1 MIYVD
6 ETEPE
11 GEIEPPFQPR
21 KIQVKHTDPSSEYKL
36 GEELGRDNA
45 IIDVEIR
52 SNIQIYASVIRL
64 LSQDPFGKFGVVRRC
79 VEKSSNKKLAAK
91 FICTFSAQDR
101 KDVEREVDIMRS
113 LQHPRLLQLYD
124 AFDNGKNEMC
134 LIMECIEGGELFERV
149 IDDDFVLTEKACTI
163 FVRQICEGL
172 DYIHSQSIIH
182 LDMKPENVLCVTR
195 TGNRIKLIDFGF
207 ARRYD
212 PHNKLQVMFGTPEFA
227 APEVINFEDVEF
239 VTDMWAVGV
248 ITYVLLSGLSPFMGD
263 SDLETMANVTTAEFD
278 FNDESFDPISS
289 HAKDFISKLLVK
301 DKSKRLT
308 AIKALKHPWLKPKKR
323 ALKADEVAKSLDKK
337 KLKKFVIRRRWQKA
351 VNAILALKR
360 MGAVI

>member
-1 MIYVD
+1 LDLFNVNITVNMIYVD

-11 GEIEPPFQPR
+11 EDVEPPFQPR
-21 KIQVKHTDPSSEYKL
+21 KVVVKNKDPKKEYTL
-36 GEELGRDNA
+36 GEELGR
-45 IIDVEIR
+45 
-52 SNIQIYASVIRL
+52 
-64 LSQDPFGKFGVVRRC
+64 GKFGIVRRC
-79 VEKSSNKKLAAK
+79 TEKSTKKKFAAK
-91 FICTFSAQDR
+91 FIVANRVDDR
-101 KDVEREVDIMRS
+101 KEVEREVDIMRS

-124 AFDNGKNEMC
+124 AFDDGKTQMC

-163 FVRQICEGL
+163 FMRQICEGVE
-172 DYIHSQSIIH
+172 YIHSQNILH

-212 PHNKLQVMFGTPEFA
+212 KNENLQILFGTPEFS
-227 APEVINFEDVEF
+227 APEVVNFEQVGF
-239 VTDMWAVGV
+239 TTDMWAVGV
-248 ITYVLLSGLSPFMGD
+248 ICYVLLSGLSPFMGE
-263 SDLETMANVTTAEFD
+263 SDLETLANVTRAEFD
-278 FNDESFDPISS
+278 FDDESFDIISEE
-289 HAKDFISKLLVK
+289 AKDFISKLLVK
-301 DKSKRLT
+301 NRDQRMT
-308 AIKALKHPWLKPKKR
+308 ARQCLNHPWLRRGKK
-323 ALKADEVAKSLDKK
+323 KKMEQSLDKK